1 MRRTTLAAVALVC
14 GITCVGGL
22 ASAGT
27 AHAAPEPAPTT
38 SAPAAPGAPGSP
50 AGEAGEDQAATPAPL
65 EEVRKKIEKLYH
77 RASVATDAY
86 NAAEEKAKRQS
97 KKVDRLGRAIAAG
110 EDRLE
115 LLRHQAGATAREQY
129 RGGGIPE
136 GAQFLLTDDPR
147 LFLDHANRLQRGQ
160 HAAKGLMAQL
170 RTTQEKLEQDRAA
183 ASAEWKK
190 LERHRKSRAKAKK
203 EIKKQIKAAEE
214 LESRLAAEERERLRK
229 LEREAQRK
237 AQSVWLDSG
246 ILDAIS
252 GKASAAGR
260 KALEYAA
267 DQIGKPYAWGAE
279 GPDSYDCSGLTSQA
293 WAAAGVA
300 IPRTSQEQ
308 WRQLE
313 RVPIREMRPGDLIIY
328 HDDASHVGM
337 YVGDGTIVH
346 APRPGRDITLA
357 GAGTMT
363 ILGVV
368 RPDA

>member
-27 AHAAPEPAPTT
+27 AYAAPEPAPTT
-38 SAPAAPGAPGSP
+38 SAPATPGTPEEDA
-50 AGEAGEDQAATPAPL
+50 AEGEPATPTAL

-86 NAAEEKAKRQS
+86 NAAEEKAERQA
-97 KKVDRLGRAIAAG
+97 KEVARLERAVARGQDRLA
-110 EDRLE
+110 

-129 RGGGIPE
+129 RSGGIPE
-136 GAQFLLTDDPR
+136 GAQFLLSDDPR
-147 LFLDHANRLQRGQ
+147 LFLDNANRFQRGQ
-160 HAAKGLMAQL
+160 HAAKGLMSQL
-170 RTTQEKLEQDRAA
+170 RTTQEQLEKDEAA
-183 ASAEWKK
+183 ASAEYKK
-190 LERHRKSRAKAKK
+190 LERHRASKAKAKK

-214 LESRLAAEERERLRK
+214 LESRLAAEELERLRK
-229 LEREAQRK
+229 LEEEAQRR
-237 AQSVWLDSG
+237 AQSAWVDSG

-252 GKASAAGR
+252 GRASAAGK

-267 DQIGKPYAWGAE
+267 EQIGKPYSWGAE

-293 WAAAGVA
+293 WASAGVP

-337 YVGDGTIVH
+337 YVGDGKIVH
-346 APRPGRDITLA
+346 APRPGRQITLA

>member
-1 MRRTTLAAVALVC
+1 MRRKNLAAVALVC

-22 ASAGT
+22 ASAGA
-27 AHAAPEPAPTT
+27 AHAAPEPAPTV
-38 SAPAAPGAPGSP
+38 SAPAAPGAPE
-50 AGEAGEDQAATPAPL
+50 GEAAEGQAATPSPL
-65 EEVRKKIEKLYH
+65 EEARKKIEKLYH

-86 NAAEEKAKRQS
+86 NAAEEKAERQS
-97 KKVDRLGRAIAAG
+97 KEVARLNRAITRG
-110 EDRLE
+110 QDRLE

-129 RGGGIPE
+129 RSGGIPD
-136 GAQFLLTDDPR
+136 GAQFLLSDDPR
-147 LFLDHANRLQRGQ
+147 LFLDNANRFQRGQ
-160 HAAKGLMAQL
+160 HAAKSLISQL
-170 RTTQEKLEQDRAA
+170 RTTQEQLEEDQAA
-183 ASAEWKK
+183 AAAEYKT
-190 LERHRKSRAKAKK
+190 LERHRTARAKAKK

-214 LESRLAAEERERLRK
+214 LESRLAAEELERLRK
-229 LEREAQRK
+229 LEKEAQRR
-237 AQSVWLDSG
+237 AQSAWVDSG
-246 ILDAIS
+246 ILDAID
-252 GKASAAGR
+252 GKASAAGK
-260 KALEYAA
+260 KALAYAV
-267 DQIGKPYAWGAE
+267 DQMGKPYSWGAE

-346 APRPGRDITLA
+346 APRPGRHITLA

>member
-22 ASAGT
+22 ASA
-27 AHAAPEPAPTT
+27 AHAAPDPSPSAT
-38 SAPAAPGAPGSP
+38 APAVPGGPGDP
-50 AGEAGEDQAATPAPL
+50 AAEPPGVQGEPVTPAAL
-65 EEVRKKIEKLYH
+65 EEVRKTIEKLYH

-86 NAAEEKAKRQS
+86 NAAEEKAERQS
-97 KKVDRLGRAIAAG
+97 KEVARLGRAITRG
-110 EDRLE
+110 QDRLA
-115 LLRHQAGATAREQY
+115 LLRHRAGATAREQY
-129 RGGGIPE
+129 RSGGIPG
-136 GAQFLLTDDPR
+136 GAQFLLSDDPR
-147 LFLDHANRLQRGQ
+147 LFLDNANRFQRGQ
-160 HAAKGLMAQL
+160 HAARGLMAQL
-170 RTTQEKLEQDRAA
+170 RTTQEQLEKDRAA
-183 ASAEWKK
+183 ASAQWKK
-190 LERHRKSRAKAKK
+190 LEQHRESEAKAKK

-214 LESRLAAEERERLRK
+214 LESQLAAEERERLRK
-229 LEREAQRK
+229 LEEAAQRR
-237 AQSVWLDSG
+237 AQSAWVDSG

-252 GKASAAGR
+252 GEASAAGKR
-260 KALEYAA
+260 ALEYAA
-267 DQIGKPYAWGAE
+267 EQIGKPYAWGAE

-293 WAAAGVA
+293 WASGGVT

-313 RVPIREMRPGDLIIY
+313 RVPIRAMRPGDLIIY